1 MIWMPLLEA
10 LGIAQVGLY
19 GDSYGTYFA
28 QVFTLR
34 HPQRLRAV
42 VLDGAYPLDGPGLR
56 LVPALRARH
65 AREIQP
71 RL

>member
-1 MIWMPLLEA
+1 VLEA

-34 HPQRLRAV
+34 HPQRLRAL
-42 VLDGAYPLDGPGLR
+42 VLDGAYPLDGPDY
-56 LVPALRARH
+56 PW
-65 AREIQP
+65 
-71 RL
+71 